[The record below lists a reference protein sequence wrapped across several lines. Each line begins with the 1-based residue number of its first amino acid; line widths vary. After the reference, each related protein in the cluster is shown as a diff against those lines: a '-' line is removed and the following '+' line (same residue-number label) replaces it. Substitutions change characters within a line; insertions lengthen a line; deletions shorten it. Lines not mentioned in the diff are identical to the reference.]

1 MGVRG
6 HTDWMAMSTGG
17 IDVQAAKESLHCAL
31 IDLGHSWVSE
41 SSPTSKTRVDAPKLH
56 GDGPASAPQRF
67 RAAVIRPAL
76 ATPKVKAWR

>member
-41 SSPTSKTRVDAPKLH
+41 SSSTSKTSGCSKLH
-56 GDGPASAPQRF
+56 GDGPASAPQ
-67 RAAVIRPAL
+67 
-76 ATPKVKAWR
+76 

>member
-56 GDGPASAPQRF
+56 GDGPASAPQ
-67 RAAVIRPAL
+67 
-76 ATPKVKAWR
+76 